1 MLLLCLLHLISGKI
15 IYSKVSFTKS
25 NSWQEITSF
34 GSDIGA
40 GNFSVVS
47 FLAQPAAENKD
58 FKVSVALYV
67 ASKWT
72 NELLQASCEDRLKQ
86 ASSVY
91 EISVPA
97 NGKRSKRTGGRLIQ
111 KTSPQ
116 VWYFVL
122 ADCSNSLEG
131 KIVELYFTAMNP
143 DSNHFSVEMNGIKS
157 AFGFGL
163 IALLLVFGKNTFEFV
178 QRFRKDEQITGPQ
191 IWLNC
196 SMIFNIIG
204 VTLYFIHL
212 SIYEYDGK
220 GIRTLD
226 FLGEIF
232 LIFHQLSFSAIL
244 IIVASGWTI
253 LYTSFPI
260 PKLLI
265 PTIGFVAG
273 CHLFLLGFSWFY
285 ELPKASFSRYEGWSG
300 IVILLFRTIMFLVFL
315 YNLNNTRKIQQGKNT
330 SFFYKFGVWASI
342 YFLTMPLL
350 VYGSFMFPT
359 YKREFIIESLN
370 LFIPVAVFY
379 IIHKM
384 LSGKGDMYKMN
395 KVLNMLPGA
404 RSHIY

>member
-1 MLLLCLLHLISGKI
+1 MLILCLFHLISGKV
-15 IYSKVSFTKS
+15 IYSQVSFTKS
-25 NSWQEITSF
+25 NTWQEITSF
-34 GSDIGA
+34 GSDIGS
-40 GNFSVVS
+40 GNFSIVS
-47 FLAQPAAENKD
+47 HLTQPATEKKD

-72 NELLQASCEDRLKQ
+72 KELLQASCEDRLKL

-91 EISVPA
+91 EVSVPG

-111 KTSPQ
+111 KSSPQ

-122 ADCSNSLEG
+122 ADCSSSLEG
-131 KIVELYFTAMNP
+131 KSIELYFTVVNP

-163 IALLLVFGKNTFEFV
+163 IALILVFGKNTFEFV
-178 QRFRKDEQITGPQ
+178 QSLRKDEQITGPQ

-204 VTLYFIHL
+204 VALHFIHL

-220 GIRTLD
+220 GLRTLD
-226 FLGEIF
+226 FLGDIF
-232 LIFHQLSFSAIL
+232 LIFHQLSVSALL

-253 LYTSFPI
+253 LYTSFPL
-260 PKLLI
+260 PKLFI

-273 CHLFLLGFSWFY
+273 CHLFLVGFNWFY
-285 ELPKASFSRYEGWSG
+285 ELPKTSFSRYEEWSG

-315 YNLNNTRKIQQGKNT
+315 YNLYNTGNSQKGKKT
-330 SFFYKFGVWASI
+330 SFFYLFGVWASI

-370 LFIPVAVFY
+370 LFLPIAVFY
-379 IIHKM
+379 IIHRM
-384 LSGKGDMYKMN
+384 LSGKGDLYKMN
-395 KVLNMLPGA
+395 KVLSMLPGA